1 MGLIGFILIVLGI
14 KFSVQYLS
22 RESAQLD
29 LNGQP
34 AILFFSLD
42 DSCECIRQMIYAA
55 DFQIAHWSE
64 EARMGLVVHRFDFDQ
79 NRQLAN
85 HYEVYRVPALLLL
98 DGRGRVV
105 SRQDDPLL
113 KNGPLDL
120 GKIEAD
126 IQALMSSE

>member
-1 MGLIGFILIVLGI
+1 MGLSGLILVVLGV
-14 KFSVQYLS
+14 KFTVQFS
-22 RESAQLD
+22 HREAARLD

-34 AILFFSLD
+34 VILFFSLD
-42 DSCECIRQMIYAA
+42 VSCECIRQMIHAA

-64 EARMGLVVHRFDFDQ
+64 EARQGIVVHRFDFDQ

-85 HYEVYRVPALLLL
+85 QYGVYRVPSLLLL

-120 GKIEAD
+120 GKFEAD
-126 IQALMSSE
+126 IQILMNSE

>member
-1 MGLIGFILIVLGI
+1 MGLLGLILIVLGV
-14 KFSVQYLS
+14 KFSIQFTQGEAA
-22 RESAQLD
+22 RLD

-34 AILFFSLD
+34 MILFFSLD
-42 DSCECIRQMIYAA
+42 ASCECIRQMIHAA

-64 EARMGLVVHRFDFDQ
+64 EARQGVVVNRYDFDQ

-85 HYEVYRVPALLLL
+85 QYGVYRVPSLILL

-120 GKIEAD
+120 KMFEAA
-126 IQALMSSE
+126 IQTLMNPE